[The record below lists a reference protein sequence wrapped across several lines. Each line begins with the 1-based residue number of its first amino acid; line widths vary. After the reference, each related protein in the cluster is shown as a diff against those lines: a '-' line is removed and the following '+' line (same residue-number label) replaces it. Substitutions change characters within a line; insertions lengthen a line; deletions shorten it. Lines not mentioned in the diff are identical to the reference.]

1 MKSVKVKAE
10 ESLSA
15 MKGEFG
21 YKNKMAAPKIQKV
34 VISVGTGSAIKKDKN
49 RNDFI
54 VDRLAKITGQKPT
67 LRKAKKSVASFKVRA
82 GDAIGV
88 AVTLRNTRMYSFL
101 DKLLNIALPR
111 TKDFRGLERR
121 IVDDIGNITIPVKEH
136 SIFPET
142 GDEELKDIF
151 GLAITIVTTAK
162 NKKEATKFFELIGV
176 PFKSAEAAK

>member
-1 MKSVKVKAE
+1 MKSVKERAE
-10 ESLSA
+10 QSVET
-15 MKGEFG
+15 MKTTFG

-34 VISVGTGSAIKKDKN
+34 IVSVGTGSAIKKDKN

-54 VDRLAKITGQKPT
+54 ADRLAKITGQKPS
-67 LRKAKKSVASFKVRA
+67 LRKAKKSIASFKVRA

-101 DKLLNIALPR
+101 DKLLNVALPR
-111 TKDFRGLERR
+111 TKDFRGLDKK
-121 IVDDIGNITIPVKEH
+121 IVDNIGNITIPVKEH

-151 GLAITIVTTAK
+151 GMAITIVTSAK
-162 NKKEATKFFELIGV
+162 NKEEATKFFELVGV
-176 PFKSAEAAK
+176 PFKK

>member
-1 MKSVKVKAE
+1 MKSVKQRAE
-10 ESLSA
+10 QSVEV
-15 MKGEFG
+15 MKSSFG

-34 VISVGTGSAIKKDKN
+34 IVSVGTGSLMKKDKS

-54 VDRLAKITGQKPT
+54 MDRLTKITGQKPS
-67 LRKAKKSVASFKVRA
+67 LRKAKKSIASFKVRA
-82 GDAIGV
+82 GDPIGV

-136 SIFPET
+136 TIFPEA
-142 GDEELKDIF
+142 GDEELKDVF
-151 GLAITIVTTAK
+151 GLAITVVTTAK

-176 PFKSAEAAK
+176 PFKQ